1 MKVYISENINT
12 SSDTD
17 TSYMLSLIAKEV
29 SNYTKMFLPEKKLI
43 VKIKQNELFKKYNIG
58 GIEVI
63 EDMDKIKSIIEI
75 KEKRLAKDI
84 LQVTLGNDFYEK
96 FLEFIQVQKS
106 SNKNKIDPYNYTL
119 KILKITI
126 GKQLSLVLEN
136 RLKFR
141 NYK

>member
-29 SNYTKMFLPEKKLI
+29 SNYTKIFLPEKKLI

-63 EDMDKIKSIIEI
+63 EDMDKIKSTIEI